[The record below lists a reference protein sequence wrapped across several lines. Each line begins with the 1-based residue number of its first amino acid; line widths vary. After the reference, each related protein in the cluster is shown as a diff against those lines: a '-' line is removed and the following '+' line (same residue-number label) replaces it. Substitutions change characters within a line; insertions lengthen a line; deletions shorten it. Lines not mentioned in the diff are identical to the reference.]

1 VRHFL
6 SERIAAA
13 EGRECRGVM
22 VGHRVMHAPENRQT
36 IHDPGGAGHVLAN
49 PQARYAGGN
58 RAEEFP
64 DLAWRREFHV
74 PGIEMAGTAV
84 IEDQDARPD
93 R

>member
-58 RAEEFP
+58 RAEES
-64 DLAWRREFHV
+64 RISR
-74 PGIEMAGTAV
+74 GTEGFMSQV
-84 IEDQDARPD
+84 SRWLGPP
-93 R
+93 